1 MPIFFRNFTFIFML
15 RRGLFVCLAACA
27 ALAATAGL
35 AQAEALARAGV
46 VVELAGNIWRLDPIN
61 RAWKPLLQNQTIGQ
75 GDQLRIDA
83 LSRVTVRVGSST
95 LWLDAQ
101 TEVQVL
107 QMNEEAFTLRLLVGD
122 LALRLR
128 DPQVARTTRVQTREG
143 VVTQAMEGLIRIGQ
157 GNRATRVGVLQGRAQ
172 FDSDPGAPLQRAWLR
187 EGEQAEFVW
196 DDSARMERQSPS
208 QDRFSAWF
216 IYRDQVESGINPPNA
231 EVYYVPPE
239 MARTE
244 ESQRYENRGT
254 TVVEYGR
261 VWIPTAPVAR
271 GWEPHRRDVVPQ
283 PHHYPQPYPHP
294 QPGVQLPRPNHGQP
308 APAVDRDRGWKP
320 PEQHQR
326 PVLPVSPVPPAHT
339 SMPSPRATPPVMQP
353 VPAAPMAPIPAYE
366 EKQNNP
372 RHNKRDNLDREQR
385 KKDADPLR

>member
-1 MPIFFRNFTFIFML
+1 MPIFFRNSKPIL
-15 RRGLFVCLAACA
+15 LLQRGLFVCVAACA

-46 VVELAGNIWRLDPIN
+46 IVELAGNIWRLDPVN
-61 RAWKPLLQNQTIGQ
+61 RAWKPLLQNQPIGQ
-75 GDQLRIDA
+75 GDQLRTDA
-83 LSRVTVRVGSST
+83 LSRLAVRVGSST

-101 TEVQVL
+101 TDVQVL

-128 DPQVARTTRVQTREG
+128 DPQIARATRVQTREG
-143 VVTQAMEGLIRIGQ
+143 VITQAMEGLVRIGQ

-172 FDSDPGAPLQRAWLR
+172 FDSDPAAPVQRAWLR

-208 QDRFSAWF
+208 QDRFGAWF
-216 IYRDQVESGINPPNA
+216 VYRDQVESGINPPNA

-239 MARTE
+239 MARADE
-244 ESQRYENRGT
+244 LQRYENRGA

-261 VWIPTAPVAR
+261 VWIPTPIVR
-271 GWEPHRRDVVPQ
+271 GWEPHRRDVVPR
-283 PHHYPQPYPHP
+283 PHHYPQP
-294 QPGVQLPRPNHGQP
+294 QSQLGVQLPRPNHRQTENTF
-308 APAVDRDRGWKP
+308 DRDRGWKP

-326 PVLPVSPVPPAHT
+326 PVVPASPVQAAPNPMPAPRGMPPAL
-339 SMPSPRATPPVMQP
+339 QP
-353 VPAAPMAPIPAYE
+353 VPATPVTSRPAYE
-366 EKQNNP
+366 ERQENP
-372 RHNKRDNLDREQR
+372 RHSKRDNLDREQR
-385 KKDADPLR
+385 KKDIDPLR